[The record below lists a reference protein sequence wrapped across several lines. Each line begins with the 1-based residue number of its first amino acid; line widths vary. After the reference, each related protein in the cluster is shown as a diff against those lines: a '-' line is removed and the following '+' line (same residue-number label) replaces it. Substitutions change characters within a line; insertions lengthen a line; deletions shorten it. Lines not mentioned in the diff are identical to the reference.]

1 MLFHYS
7 KFEVITWSKMNVFPF
22 AGYKHNPLLIF
33 KSLLF
38 RTLLRSMPSTAF
50 LMPYKSFWH
59 DDEVLV
65 YAPGR
70 NYTVNDYKQYF
81 EDINF
86 KVGWYMR
93 RDTEPLLRNLIAP
106 EVEVHCLHGINV
118 ITSAAFKYSKSQWP
132 DNHPD
137 VIYGDGDGIVNQRS
151 LHGCLRWSNQQQQ
164 KVYHQ
169 EFTGV
174 KHTEMLENKY
184 VIQYMISYITNITAA
199 NEHSSN

>member
-1 MLFHYS
+1 M
-7 KFEVITWSKMNVFPF
+7 
-22 AGYKHNPLLIF
+22 NPL
-33 KSLLF
+33 SF
-38 RTLLRSMPSTAF
+38 RKILRSLPSTAF

-65 YAPGR
+65 YTPDR

-81 EDINF
+81 DDINF

-93 RDTEPLLRNLIAP
+93 QDTEPLLRNLTAP

-118 ITSAAFKYSKSQWP
+118 KTSAAFKYSKSQWP
-132 DNHPD
+132 DKQPD
-137 VIYGDGDGIVNQRS
+137 VIYGDGDGTVNLRS

-174 KHTEMLENKY
+174 DHMAILTKHHT
-184 VIQYMISYITNITAA
+184 VQYMMNYIKNITAS
-199 NEHSSN
+199 NERSFKNLYN